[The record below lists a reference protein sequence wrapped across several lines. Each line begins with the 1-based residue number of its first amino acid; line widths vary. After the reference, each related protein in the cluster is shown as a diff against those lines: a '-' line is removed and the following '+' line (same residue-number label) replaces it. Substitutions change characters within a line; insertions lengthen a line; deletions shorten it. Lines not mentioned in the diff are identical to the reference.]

1 MTKYKYYLRKPR
13 SEIIKDILLV
23 LATGGLICLAATSPY
38 FGVNLIRG
46 ISRWKKHK
54 PRKLTDAFKR
64 LQKRGCIEIEV
75 IRNQIYIR
83 LTKEGRKLAGW
94 MQIDALRI
102 KRPKKWDG
110 NWRLV
115 IFDISQMKKSHREA
129 LRGKLKQLGFYP
141 LQKSVWI
148 HPFEC
153 RDEIELLRDFF
164 GLSEKEMR
172 LIVARDIGKDDWLKK
187 HFKLS

>member
-46 ISRWKKHK
+46 ISRWKKYK

-172 LIVARDIGKDDWLKK
+172 LIVARDIGKDDWLKE

>member
-94 MQIDALRI
+94 MQIDALKI